1 MISLAIWCWR
11 RSLNKNPLTISPT
24 FRLSPHCTV
33 DETNNVSRTY
43 GVSIYHPPITMPPS
57 ATSKGVHL
65 KSEGFPLMMLCE
77 DLVPMS
83 SLTDRPT
90 IREQSKTFS
99 TIISWILYNDVF
111 TSIYSIAMPLSKCRG
126 LNNPSS
132 TPNHNLLIIGQTI
145 KQPKNCRVPLLDNI
159 GTFASELTHTPSALN
174 NNPIWPSLGRCAFD
188 HCLTEGTHGLASW
201 CGLLASWKVPIPTTN
216 ACESA
221 FPMAAKTPCD
231 RT

>member
-159 GTFASELTHTPSALN
+159 GTFASELTHTPSTLN
-174 NNPIWPSLGRCAFD
+174 NSPSMTLIWMLCFGSLSNRGHTWPCLMMWLTNLMRGTNPYNK
-188 HCLTEGTHGLASW
+188 CLRKCISYGS
-201 CGLLASWKVPIPTTN
+201 
-216 ACESA
+216 
-221 FPMAAKTPCD
+221 
-231 RT
+231 